1 MPRKSRTTRPQIAER
16 KLVYLL
22 PEDNSYCDVFRD
34 LSAINRKLFRQGHT
48 LVIERGEFSFNFDPA
63 LVDAVYVQAS
73 TAGET
78 WPVHNAHV
86 KAKAMWDEMN
96 RLVLED
102 NPSVKGK
109 WHDFKVYLDDHMAS
123 GITNIPYSATGAV
136 ALGEWDYSKFVMPEH
151 DVDPATG
158 EPLPADETFAHL
170 VGPDVGVIGA
180 YDSVGLVKAYG
191 LSRATVQDVDPN
203 VPAAFG
209 TSFFN
214 LLTDSGSQEPELAN
228 VIEDANDEPPYD
240 VDAYPGG
247 ATNSPGPI
255 SSAEFGVATL
265 GSPVGAL
272 TPFVAQCG
280 LIKFTVKA
288 WKNGVEVPLPES
300 SPGVPGAVSLALTVA
315 AGRYKGVAAI
325 PMGQ

>member
-1 MPRKSRTTRPQIAER
+1 MPRKKSRATRRPQVAER
-16 KLVYLL
+16 KLSYLISAGS
-22 PEDNSYCDVFRD
+22 SYCDVFRD
-34 LSAINRKLFRQGHT
+34 LSALNRKLFRQGHS
-48 LVIERGEFSFNFDPA
+48 LVIERAEFVSVYDPA
-63 LVDAVYVQAS
+63 LVDSVVVRAF

-86 KAKAMWDEMN
+86 KAKALWDEMN

-109 WHDFKVYLDDHMAS
+109 WHDFKVYLDDNMAS
-123 GITNIPYSATGAV
+123 GVINQPLTPSGPIS
-136 ALGEWDYSKFVMPEH
+136 LGEWDYSKFVMPEH
-151 DVDPATG
+151 DVDPVTG
-158 EPLPADETFAHL
+158 QPLPADETFAHL
-170 VGPDVGVIGA
+170 VGDDVGVIGA

-191 LSRATVQDVDPN
+191 LSRATVQDIDPN

-247 ATNSPGPI
+247 ATNCPGVI
-255 SSAEFGVATL
+255 SYAEIGVSTL
-265 GSPVGAL
+265 GSPLGML
-272 TPFVAQCG
+272 SPFVAQCG
-280 LIKFTVKA
+280 LIKFDVTA
-288 WKNGVEVPLPES
+288 YKNGVSVPLPGEAL
-300 SPGVPGAVSLALTVA
+300 GLVLTVA
-315 AGRYKGVAAI
+315 AGNYKGVAAI

>member
-1 MPRKSRTTRPQIAER
+1 MPRKSRARKPQPAIRTLTYVLNSNA
-16 KLVYLL
+16 
-22 PEDNSYCDVFRD
+22 SYCDLFRD
-34 LSAINRKLFRQGHT
+34 LSAINRKLFRQGHS
-48 LVIERGEFSFNFDPA
+48 LVIEK
-63 LVDAVYVQAS
+63 VDAFFIAKETAPGSGVSRFDTVTLHAS
-73 TAGET
+73 VAGDS

-86 KAKAMWDEMN
+86 KSKAMWDEMN
-96 RLVLED
+96 ALVLED

-109 WHDFKVYLDDHMAS
+109 WHDYKVYLDDQMA
-123 GITNIPYSATGAV
+123 TATINAPIQAGGLV
-136 ALGEWDYSKFVMPEH
+136 ALGKWDYSKFVMPEH

-158 EPLPADETFAHL
+158 EPLPADETFGHL

-247 ATNSPGPI
+247 ATNVPGPVV
-255 SSAEFGVATL
+255 AEVDLATI
-265 GSPVGAL
+265 GSPL
-272 TPFVAQCG
+272 IQLHPFVAQCG
-280 LIKFTVKA
+280 LVKFDLKLYKDGLDVDIADNTVIIY
-288 WKNGVEVPLPES
+288 V
-300 SPGVPGAVSLALTVA
+300 TVA
-315 AGRYKGVAAI
+315 AGSYKGVAAV

>member
-1 MPRKSRTTRPQIAER
+1 MARKKSRNNRRPQIAER
-16 KLVYLL
+16 KLLYYL
-22 PEDNSYCDVFRD
+22 PEGSSYCDVFRD
-34 LSAINRKLFRQGHT
+34 LSAINRKLFRQGHS
-48 LVIERGEFSFNFDPA
+48 LVIERAEFAFNLDVNQIDSLFVRA
-63 LVDAVYVQAS
+63 Y

-86 KAKAMWDEMN
+86 KAKALWDEMN
-96 RLVLED
+96 QLVLAD

-109 WHDFKVYLDDHMAS
+109 WHDFKVYLDDQMAL
-123 GITNIPYSATGAV
+123 GVTNVPYAATGLV
-136 ALGEWDYSKFVMPEH
+136 ALGEWDYSTFVMPEH
-151 DVDPATG
+151 DVDPAPG

-247 ATNSPGPI
+247 ATNVPGPI
-255 SSAEFGVATL
+255 SYAEIGVATI
-265 GSPVGAL
+265 GSPLGVL
-272 TPFVAQCG
+272 TPFIAQCG
-280 LIKFTVKA
+280 LIKFDTLA
-288 WKNGVEVPLPES
+288 FKNGVQVPFPE
-300 SPGVPGAVSLALTVA
+300 GEAVGLLLTVA
-315 AGRYKGVAAI
+315 AGNYKGVAAI

>member
-1 MPRKSRTTRPQIAER
+1 MKQRRPQIAER
-16 KLVYLL
+16 KLIYFL
-22 PEDNSYCDVFRD
+22 PSGNSYCDVFRD
-34 LSAINRKLFRQGHT
+34 LSAINRKLFRQGHS
-48 LVIERGEFSFNFDPA
+48 LVIERAEFISNYDPA
-63 LVDAVYVQAS
+63 LVDSVVVRAF

-96 RLVLED
+96 ELVLED

-109 WHDFKVYLDDHMAS
+109 WHDFKVYLDDHMHA
-123 GITNIPYSATGAV
+123 GVINAPYSASGAV
-136 ALGEWDYSKFVMPEH
+136 GLGEWDYLKFVMPEH
-151 DVDPATG
+151 DVNPGTG
-158 EPLPADETFAHL
+158 EPVPADETFAHL

-228 VIEDANDEPPYD
+228 VIEDANDQPPYD

-247 ATNSPGPI
+247 ATNCPGVI
-255 SSAEFGVATL
+255 SYAEIGASTI
-265 GSPVGAL
+265 GSPLGML
-272 TPFVAQCG
+272 SPFVAQCG
-280 LIKFTVKA
+280 LIKFDVSA
-288 WKNGVEVPLPES
+288 YKNGLEIPFPES
-300 SPGVPGAVSLALTVA
+300 TPGTPGLLGIVLTVA
-315 AGRYKGVAAI
+315 AGKYKGVAAI

>member
-1 MPRKSRTTRPQIAER
+1 MQYSVTTTTS
-16 KLVYLL
+16 YL
-22 PEDNSYCDVFRD
+22 DMFRD
-34 LSAINRKLFRQGHT
+34 LSAINRKLMRQGHS
-48 LVIERGEFSFNFDPA
+48 LVIEKIEANFLSQETAPGVSTIDTVI
-63 LVDAVYVQAS
+63 LQAS
-73 TAGET
+73 VAGDS

-86 KAKAMWDEMN
+86 KGKAMWDEMN
-96 RLVLED
+96 NLVLED

-109 WHDFKVYLDDHMAS
+109 WHDFKVYLDAGMRTGTILAP
-123 GITNIPYSATGAV
+123 GYSHGAIS
-136 ALGEWDYSKFVMPEH
+136 LGEWDYSKYVMPEH

-158 EPLPADETFAHL
+158 EPVPADETFAHL
-170 VGPDVGVIGA
+170 VGDNVGVVGA

-247 ATNSPGPI
+247 AV
-255 SSAEFGVATL
+255 SAPNGVVAEIGVGTI
-265 GSPVGAL
+265 GSPLVHL
-272 TPFVAQCG
+272 TPFAAQCG
-280 LIKFTVKA
+280 LIRLDYFPY
-288 WKNGVEVPLPES
+288 KNGILVPAAEVPLLIT
-300 SPGVPGAVSLALTVA
+300 VTVA
-315 AGRYKGVAAI
+315 AGNYKGVAAI